1 MLRLYKA
8 NETNFKNNGLGILK
22 DAFETKVTEEL
33 NGLFELEFTYYVGSF
48 LFDEID
54 YNKIVM
60 ADASPRLKNQ
70 LFRIYYISKEL
81 DGKILVK
88 AEHISYDLLNNFIE
102 NLELKN
108 VTCEEALNQIFR
120 SCTEENR
127 FVGYSDITGNKDFS
141 ISCVS
146 PHNAISDIQELFN
159 NKSKLKRDNFNIS
172 LLNNIGESNNVLLAY
187 RKNIIGLTAT
197 YDTQEVITKIYPYAT
212 KKSAETRNRG

>member
-1 MLRLYKA
+1 
-8 NETNFKNNGLGILK
+8 
-22 DAFETKVTEEL
+22 
-33 NGLFELEFTYYVGSF
+33 
-48 LFDEID
+48 
-54 YNKIVM
+54 
-60 ADASPRLKNQ
+60 SPRLKNQ

-212 KKSAETRNRG
+212 KKSGKNKKITLPEKYIESK